1 LKYLTFQG
9 FSMKL
14 SEYCKQEGVTLPLVI
29 IGRIVGKHPN
39 YLNELWKKGEV
50 ERVKN
55 YIREA
60 EDRFKDICL

>member
-1 LKYLTFQG
+1 
-9 FSMKL
+9 MKL

-29 IGRIVGKHPN
+29 IGRIVGIHPN
-39 YLNELWKKGEV
+39 YLNQLWKQGDT

-60 EDRFKDICL
+60 EDRFKGICI

>member
-1 LKYLTFQG
+1 
-9 FSMKL
+9 MNL

-29 IGRIVGKHPN
+29 IGRVVGKHPN
-39 YLNELWKKGEV
+39 YLNQLWKQGEV

-60 EDRFKDICL
+60 EDRFKGICL

>member
-1 LKYLTFQG
+1 
-9 FSMKL
+9 MKL
-14 SEYCKQEGVTLPLVI
+14 NEYCKHEGVALPLVI

-39 YLNELWKKGEV
+39 YLSELWKKGET

-60 EDRFKDICL
+60 EDRFKDICV

>member
-1 LKYLTFQG
+1 
-9 FSMKL
+9 MKL
-14 SEYCKQEGVTLPLVI
+14 SEYCKEMKVEIPIVI
-29 IGRIVGKHPN
+29 IGKIVGKHPN

>member
-1 LKYLTFQG
+1 
-9 FSMKL
+9 MKL

-39 YLNELWKKGEV
+39 YLNELWKKGEA

-60 EDRFKDICL
+60 EEKFKSISQKSKQVNK

>member
-1 LKYLTFQG
+1 
-9 FSMKL
+9 MKL
-14 SEYCKQEGVTLPLVI
+14 SEYCKQEGALLPLVI

-60 EDRFKDICL
+60 EDRFKGICM